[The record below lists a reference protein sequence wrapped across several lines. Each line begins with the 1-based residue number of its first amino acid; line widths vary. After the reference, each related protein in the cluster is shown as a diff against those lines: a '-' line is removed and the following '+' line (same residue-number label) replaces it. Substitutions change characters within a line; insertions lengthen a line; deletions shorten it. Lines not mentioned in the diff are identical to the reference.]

1 MVSPISLGVPFTSFL
16 IAEHLCTNFAPE
28 TKPHFLRP
36 ILFRRQT
43 WRNGSNGPLLLNED
57 LKKLL
62 LGIPKIIVACPLYNT
77 TACMLVSGIPTEI
90 AFY

>member
-1 MVSPISLGVPFTSFL
+1 M

-36 ILFRRQT
+36 ILFRRQIRMEE
-43 WRNGSNGPLLLNED
+43 WGPLLNED

-62 LGIPKIIVACPLYNT
+62 LGIPKIIVACPLHNT
-77 TACMLVSGIPTEI
+77 TALPACWYKVFPLKQLSNL
-90 AFY
+90 